1 MQTLEHQRDRVTRR
15 TAGLLSARL
24 PQLRLHKVGE
34 PRKGS
39 VQWRLE
45 TVLTT
50 SLAGMV
56 SGQNGLGDVEELTTR
71 MSRSVRRLLGIRGRV
86 PDTTMR
92 EVLVRVEPEH
102 LRAVL
107 YRQMHDALRRKA
119 IRPASD
125 LPVRAASMDG
135 KATKTWLFDRPDAA
149 IKYGQLQDG
158 RSVVRTITSCLCTA
172 VGQPALDAH
181 PIPPETN
188 ECGALNEAVDRLLA
202 EYGAWLDVIMY
213 DSGGSYLLNADHIVA
228 RGKDYVLC
236 FRENQKELRA
246 EAERLLA
253 RRSDSTALAQTVDL
267 VSGEVVTRT
276 VWLSDQ
282 MAGWNGWTHL
292 KTVIRIQSH
301 RVDKTT
307 GKETTEDRYYLSSMA
322 QDRLTPAQW
331 LLLIRQR
338 WGVENGCHN
347 TFDTIL
353 NEDKRPWLMLPQGMV
368 VVMLLRRIAFNL
380 LTLFRSVTLR
390 GDGKTRPWKTL
401 LRDVYMTLL
410 VAEPRHHE
418 QLRLRSLDFATT

>member
-34 PRKGS
+34 PRQGT

-45 TVLTT
+45 TLLTT
-50 SLAGMV
+50 ALAGMLC
-56 SGQNGLGDVEELTTR
+56 GQGGLSEVEELTTR
-71 MSRSVRRLLGIRGRV
+71 MSRAVRRLLGIRGRV
-86 PDTTMR
+86 PDTTLR
-92 EVLVRVEPEH
+92 ELLVRLDPEH
-102 LRAVL
+102 LRAVV
-107 YRQMHDALRRKA
+107 YRQMHDALARKA
-119 IRPASD
+119 IRPIAG

-135 KATKTWLFDRPDAA
+135 KATKTWLFDRPEATV
-149 IKYGQLQDG
+149 KYGQLQDG

-213 DSGGSYLLNADHIVA
+213 DSGGSYLVNADHIVA
-228 RGKDYVLC
+228 CGKDYVLC
-236 FRENQKELRA
+236 FRDNQKELRA

-253 RRSDSTALAQTVDL
+253 RRTDDTALAKTVDL

-292 KTVIRIQSH
+292 KTVIRIRSH

-307 GKETTEDRYYLSSMA
+307 GNECSEDRYYLSSMA
-322 QDRLTPAQW
+322 QDRLKPAQW

-401 LRDVYMTLL
+401 LRDIYMTLL

-418 QLRLRSLDFATT
+418 NLRLRSLDPATT